1 MRKSFNT
8 LSGLVSEMGF
18 DVSDGDVFLFVA
30 RNRKRSKALWHDGT
44 GLCLLAKRMDRGC
57 FAPIWR
63 RQDAAGRI
71 GLTTSELSLFLEGS
85 ELIGRRSLSPP
96 PFDRAA
102 NRSLSSTDF
111 R

>member
-8 LSGLVSEMGF
+8 LSGLVSKMGF
-18 DVSDGDVFLFVA
+18 DATRGDVFLFVA
-30 RNRKRSKALWHDGT
+30 KNRKRSKVLWHDGT

-57 FAPIWR
+57 FAPVWR
-63 RQDAAGRI
+63 RADGEGQVE
-71 GLTTSELSLFLEGS
+71 LTTSELGLFLEGS
-85 ELIGRRSLSPP
+85 ELVGRRPLSPP

-102 NRSLSSTDF
+102 HRKLSSSDF